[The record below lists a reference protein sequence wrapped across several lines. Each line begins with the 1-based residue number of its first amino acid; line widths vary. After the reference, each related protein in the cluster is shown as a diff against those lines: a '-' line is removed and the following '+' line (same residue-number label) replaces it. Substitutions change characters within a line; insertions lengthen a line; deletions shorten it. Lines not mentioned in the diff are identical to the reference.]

1 MLRDLI
7 KEALL
12 RDRKRRKKAQHLAGI
27 KPTTS
32 RVLLRCRVLYRCATT
47 TAPCLCNLDPGV
59 WASTAMT
66 VRGFKPMTPGFGE
79 LPLPQCHP
87 PTPHCLGRAFVQEDS
102 GATIQPIPKSKKG
115 KIFTFHQN
123 LTNLFGEHIFGNCL
137 KLIDKNLFFSF
148 QLEKIFKFVSWG

>member
-1 MLRDLI
+1 MTCV
-7 KEALL
+7 
-12 RDRKRRKKAQHLAGI
+12 RRHCWGEKKKKAQHPMGI

-59 WASTAMT
+59 WASIAMT

-87 PTPHCLGRAFVQEDS
+87 PTPHCLGRAFVQLRCNNP
-102 GATIQPIPKSKKG
+102 ANTKIQKG

-148 QLEKIFKFVSWG
+148 QQEKIFKFVSHSLL